1 MTPTTYLSLGAFY
14 GADARRA
21 HSPEV
26 ELGSWWR
33 TGTQQGPSYRAAW
46 VRDTGEVYLM
56 AHEGRPGGGRVDV
69 VTARASIEELLA
81 ELDGWELV
89 CGDED
94 SVVWLLERLC
104 RPDRPSPGDPAVAF
118 AATG

>member
-1 MTPTTYLSLGAFY
+1 MPSSAYLSLGAFY

-26 ELGSWWR
+26 ELGSRRR
-33 TGTQQGPSYRAAW
+33 TESQQGPSYRAAW

-56 AHEGRPGGGRVDV
+56 AHEGRPGGGLVEV
-69 VTARASIEELLA
+69 VAARASIEDLLA

-94 SVVWLLERLC
+94 SVVWLLERL
-104 RPDRPSPGDPAVAF
+104 RRASGPSPGDPAVEF

>member
-21 HSPEV
+21 HSAEV

-33 TGTQQGPSYRAAW
+33 TETQQGPSYRAAW

-56 AHEGRPGGGRVDV
+56 ALEGRPGGGLVEV
-69 VTARASIEELLA
+69 VAARASIEELLA
-81 ELDGWELV
+81 ELEGWELV
-89 CGDED
+89 CGDEG
-94 SVVWLLERLC
+94 SVVWLLERL
-104 RPDRPSPGDPAVAF
+104 RVVEGPSPGDPAVEF